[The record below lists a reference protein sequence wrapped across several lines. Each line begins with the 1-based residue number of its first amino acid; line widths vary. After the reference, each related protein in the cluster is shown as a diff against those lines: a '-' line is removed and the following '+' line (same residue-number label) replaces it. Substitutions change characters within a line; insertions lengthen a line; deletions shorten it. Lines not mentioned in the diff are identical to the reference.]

1 MSSIRRAA
9 WLIAAARIA
18 LGAAVLAA
26 PERVLARW
34 LGEANARHGGVK
46 DLGRGLAAR
55 DIALGL
61 ATLATLDD
69 PVIGPRVQL
78 GCALA
83 DGADAASTLLER
95 ESLPLLGVVGTVVVA
110 GGAALAGVFFARQLA
125 NER

>member
-1 MSSIRRAA
+1 MSATRRAA
-9 WLIAAARIA
+9 WLVAAGRVA

-26 PERVLARW
+26 PEPVLSRW

-55 DIALGL
+55 DIALGF
-61 ATLATLDD
+61 AALATLDD

-83 DGADAASTLLER
+83 DGADALSTLLER
-95 ESLPLLGVVGTVVVA
+95 DSLPTVGVIGTVAVA
-110 GGAALAGVFFARQLA
+110 GAASLAGVYFARQLA